1 MNLSK
6 LLKKYSFDLSLILIF
21 IVSVFSFLLT
31 YYAFGKSNAYEHAII
46 IKDVIFSILIL
57 FFGIFFKNLKQL
69 VVVALIYSFAG
80 YCDSINT
87 ITYSF
92 ILVLISLFISL
103 IIHLLFYKEKLK
115 INKYTL
121 SFLAIFLCFG
131 CGGLFCNDENF
142 IFDSQRLIT
151 IIFRI
156 SAILIFFCV
165 FFISNH
171 TKVNFIEIA
180 KSMSMLNLLICFEI
194 IIKASSYIGAFEK
207 FMSEN
212 FYLIWGMK
220 NTICIPV
227 MMTLPFVLWFV
238 FQNTKFKFLYIIQ
251 AILNLFSIFLMF
263 SRTAFIFFIPELL
276 LVLIGGISY
285 KFKINFKISIKK
297 ILIGI
302 LIVCLTL
309 FCFYIFYK
317 DEIYKMFTTEIFFRL
332 NTFFSRVTIWKRALE
347 IYRDNQWFGIGYIGS
362 FNFYVDVGQ
371 GAYQAVHQTIFQV
384 LFLSGNFGLI
394 IFMYHIYTKYSKLFY
409 KMNFD
414 KFIIFVSYLSAAAIG
429 LVDLTYFQTIFLL
442 LLIPLMIFTES
453 IVDDEKTIYLF

>member
-1 MNLSK
+1 MKLSNLE
-6 LLKKYSFDLSLILIF
+6 KKFGFNLSLILIF
-21 IVSVFSFLLT
+21 LVSVFTFLTT
-31 YYAFGKSNAYEHAII
+31 YFTYGKPNEYAHALVV
-46 IKDVIFSILIL
+46 KDVIFSIMVL
-57 FFGIFFKNLKQL
+57 FFGIFFENLKHL

-115 INKYTL
+115 INKYTF
-121 SFLAIFLCFG
+121 SFLAMFLCFG
-131 CGGLFCNDENF
+131 CGGLFCNDANF
-142 IFDSQRLIT
+142 IFDSQRWIT
-151 IIFRI
+151 ILFRI

-171 TKVNFIEIA
+171 TKVNFLEIA
-180 KSMSMLNLLICFEI
+180 KAMSMVNLLICFEI

-238 FQNTKFKFLYIIQ
+238 FQNTKFKFAYIIQ